1 MHSGKL
7 MSLLR
12 GVARRNGDF
21 FRVRIESVGPERS
34 FFQTFWTRAAD
45 PSEAIDSVHGAC
57 RRLGMKDSIV
67 SELDYADVSS
77 MPEDSVYEKKS
88 NVFYAPQRHLFPTEK
103 SFIAPIGII
112 GSSEGGEHDYELI
125 QEGFSLTKVE
135 NIYELEAVLDRSS
148 LFNTFLEL
156 IKKLPSIK
164 VFWIRIAAD
173 WENRRREEFW
183 TNEDLNTIESIT
195 NFLSTRMD
203 DTVENGHVA
212 LTVYSSVGE
221 TNLSIDTHKTIEGLT
236 KSEEMQQRMAD
247 GLRELGFSELT
258 KLYSLRYDY
267 HHWHYRPAQA
277 KSRTKL
283 VRALKRCG
291 FTLWREHEV
300 EPTG

>member
-1 MHSGKL
+1 
-7 MSLLR
+7 
-12 GVARRNGDF
+12 
-21 FRVRIESVGPERS
+21 
-34 FFQTFWTRAAD
+34 
-45 PSEAIDSVHGAC
+45 
-57 RRLGMKDSIV
+57 
-67 SELDYADVSS
+67 
-77 MPEDSVYEKKS
+77 
-88 NVFYAPQRHLFPTEK
+88 
-103 SFIAPIGII
+103 
-112 GSSEGGEHDYELI
+112 
-125 QEGFSLTKVE
+125 
-135 NIYELEAVLDRSS
+135 
-148 LFNTFLEL
+148 
-156 IKKLPSIK
+156 
-164 VFWIRIAAD
+164 
-173 WENRRREEFW
+173 
-183 TNEDLNTIESIT
+183 
-195 NFLSTRMD
+195 MD

-267 HHWHYRPAQA
+267 HHWHYRPARA